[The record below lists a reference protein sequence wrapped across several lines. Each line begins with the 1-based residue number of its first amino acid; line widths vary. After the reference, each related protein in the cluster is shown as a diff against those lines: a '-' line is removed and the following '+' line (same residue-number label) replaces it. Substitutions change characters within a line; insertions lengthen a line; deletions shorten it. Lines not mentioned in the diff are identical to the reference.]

1 MLLPSNNLITPSP
14 RDKLPLL
21 KAAGGACSTRTCTPT
36 FHTANM
42 PTEFMAGI
50 FLDGNCTTRLYTLRA
65 KTHKSTILLGTVGE
79 RGSRARNL
87 LHRTAPAQLY
97 VNNYTHTEHWRQD
110 NK

>member
-50 FLDGNCTTRLYTLRA
+50 FLDGNCTTRLYTLTA
-65 KTHKSTILLGTVGE
+65 KTHTSRLLGTMGE

-87 LHRTAPAQLY
+87 VHRTAPASSIH
-97 VNNYTHTEHWRQD
+97 VNNYTQHRRVD